1 MAEAFDRPRTY
12 KVASEAAASFSN
24 VESPIPEVAP
34 TNTATTDGLDAL
46 NAAFEARTSLM
57 ATMVVFRF
65 RVVFDSE
72 CI

>member
-1 MAEAFDRPRTY
+1 
-12 KVASEAAASFSN
+12 
-24 VESPIPEVAP
+24 
-34 TNTATTDGLDAL
+34 L